1 MLLRW
6 VCCLSSTEVKA
17 ATVPETTGDYLSGT
31 EWTSRMVWMSCQHG
45 EGFPQGTLVSL
56 QQLPLDDF
64 RLKAVV
70 VGALMTLLTQRI
82 LVFSNICWMIFV

>member
-1 MLLRW
+1 
-6 VCCLSSTEVKA
+6 
-17 ATVPETTGDYLSGT
+17 
-31 EWTSRMVWMSCQHG
+31 MSCQHG

-82 LVFSNICWMIFV
+82 LVFSNICWMLMMMMMMLQPLTEQTQIRKSNKICGFEGCV